1 MANAAFQS
9 NVTGSI
15 YRVVTDNATSLALV
29 PVITTNCS
37 GSIGSS
43 DVFPVSNSSDSSQ
56 AQPEQAIQY
65 YRASSVVLTLDGYNN
80 SAAVFGPEG
89 TPDRELPT
97 NIDRALLDC
106 INKTIQA
113 SVPLVDGAQRILAF
127 PNFSSLGLTVVG
139 LVLLMYSA

>member
-1 MANAAFQS
+1 MVNAAFQS
-9 NVTGSI
+9 NDTGSI
-15 YRVVTDNATSLALV
+15 YRVVTDNTTALALI

-37 GSIGSS
+37 GSIGNS
-43 DVFPVSNSSDSSQ
+43 DLFPVSNSSDSSQ

-89 TPDRELPT
+89 TPDSQLPA
-97 NIDRALLDC
+97 NIDKNLLDC

-113 SVPLVDGAQRILAF
+113 TVPLVDSAQRII
-127 PNFSSLGLTVVG
+127 PKFSSLGLTMVG
-139 LVLLMYSA
+139 LMLLMYSA